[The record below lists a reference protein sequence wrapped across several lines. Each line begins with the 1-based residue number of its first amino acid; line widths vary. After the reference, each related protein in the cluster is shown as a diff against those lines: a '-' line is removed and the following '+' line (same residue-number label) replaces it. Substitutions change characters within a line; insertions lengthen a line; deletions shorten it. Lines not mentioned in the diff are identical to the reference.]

1 MPSSA
6 RRVVDVPQKCRDAPE
21 DSSIESLAAKVTKTH
36 GEGEQVWVK
45 LTTKD
50 AATRSAASVGFRA
63 STASE

>member
-1 MPSSA
+1 MGKSTYQGGGSQMPSSA

-45 LTTKD
+45 
-50 AATRSAASVGFRA
+50 
-63 STASE
+63 